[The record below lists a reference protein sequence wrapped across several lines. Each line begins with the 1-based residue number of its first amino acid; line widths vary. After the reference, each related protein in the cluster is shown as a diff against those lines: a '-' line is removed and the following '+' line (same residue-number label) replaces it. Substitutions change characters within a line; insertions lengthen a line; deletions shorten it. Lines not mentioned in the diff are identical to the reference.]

1 MQKSLKELLKP
12 VTIFAGIR
20 EDAFDR
26 FFKED
31 DIITRNAGDILIR
44 EGTEA
49 EEIYIVL
56 EGRLKVVLNLDEEP
70 LELLEVK
77 QGKII
82 GETSVIGIQQH
93 SASVIAL
100 SDTTLFI
107 LSRRTLMLIHE
118 EDPEL
123 FSHLILN
130 IARELARRLYASNQ
144 IILQFQKQLKIKS
157 ETTIT

>member
-1 MQKSLKELLKP
+1 MPKTLKEMLKH

-20 EDAFDR
+20 DDAFDR
-26 FFKED
+26 FFKVG
-31 DIITRNAGDILIR
+31 DIITKPAGEVLIK
-44 EGTEA
+44 EGTQA

-56 EGRLKVVLNLDEEP
+56 EGNLKVILNLEEEP

-77 QGKII
+77 PGKII

-93 SASVIAL
+93 SASVVTITD
-100 SDTTLFI
+100 SKLFI
-107 LSRRTLMLIHE
+107 LSRKTLMLIHE

-144 IILQFQKQLKIKS
+144 VILKFQKQLKGNWSK
-157 ETTIT
+157 TTV